1 MINREDY
8 LMIQKARDKG
18 SYLED
23 IADDVGCSVSTV
35 KRALK
40 RQGPPP
46 KRKTSVRISK
56 LEPFKPMVNGLIA
69 ENVWNAEVIFA
80 HIREQGYTGG
90 ISILRDYIRSRR
102 STRKSKASARY
113 ETLPGHQLQHDWGEL
128 ITEVAGELRKVYF
141 SVNTLGFSRRFF
153 AWAAFT
159 NDAEHTYESLIRSFE
174 WFGGVSAQV
183 LVDNQKAAVLKHPC
197 NGKVQFNEGFLMLAK
212 HYQFQPKACKPY
224 RAQTKGKTERMVRY
238 IKENFFQRYRSFES
252 IEHLNQ
258 LLNDWL
264 LTVADQR
271 VHKTVNEPV
280 YERFEREKPKL
291 QALPAIP
298 FDTSYREVRQVPI
311 DGYIT
316 VRTNRYSVPSGLA
329 GQKVSIRIGLDR
341 RLRVY
346 GPNDSL
352 VATHTLKDGR
362 NQWQQ
367 NPEHHRAIYDEIKV
381 ETRDLSRYEE
391 MMS

>member
-8 LMIQKARDKG
+8 LMIQKSRDKG
-18 SYLED
+18 CYLED

-35 KRALK
+35 KRALRRK
-40 RQGPPP
+40 GPPP
-46 KRKTSVRISK
+46 KRKSGVRVSK
-56 LEPFKPMVNGLIA
+56 LEAFKPMVNGLIA

-80 HIREQGYTGG
+80 EIREQGYSGG
-90 ISILRDYIRSRR
+90 ISILRDYIRPKR
-102 STRKSKASARY
+102 STRKSRATVRY
-113 ETLPGHQLQHDWGEL
+113 ETQPGQQLQHDWGEL
-128 ITEVAGELRKVYF
+128 MADVAGEMRKVYF

-153 AWAAFT
+153 AWAAFS

-197 NGKVQFNEGFLMLAK
+197 NGKVQFNKGFLMLAQ
-212 HYQFQPKACKPY
+212 HYRFQPKACKPY

-238 IKENFFQRYRSFES
+238 IKENFFQRHRTFES

-264 LTVADQR
+264 FAVADNR
-271 VHKTVNEPV
+271 VNKTVNELV
-280 YERFEREKPKL
+280 TERFEREKSKL
-291 QALPAIP
+291 QPLPATR

-316 VRTNRYSVPSGLA
+316 VRTNRYSVPSDLVGH
-329 GQKVSIRIGLDR
+329 QVSIRIGLDR
-341 RLRVY
+341 RLRVF
-346 GPNDSL
+346 GPDDSL

-362 NQWQQ
+362 NQWQL
-367 NPEHHRAIYDEIKV
+367 NTEHHRAIYNEIKV

-391 MMS
+391 MI

>member
-1 MINREDY
+1 MI
-8 LMIQKARDKG
+8 
-18 SYLED
+18 
-23 IADDVGCSVSTV
+23 
-35 KRALK
+35 
-40 RQGPPP
+40 
-46 KRKTSVRISK
+46 
-56 LEPFKPMVNGLIA
+56 
-69 ENVWNAEVIFA
+69 
-80 HIREQGYTGG
+80 
-90 ISILRDYIRSRR
+90 
-102 STRKSKASARY
+102 KS
-113 ETLPGHQLQHDWGEL
+113 Q
-128 ITEVAGELRKVYF
+128 
-141 SVNTLGFSRRFF
+141 VNTLGFSRRFF

-183 LVDNQKAAVLKHPC
+183 LVDNQKAAVLKHPS

-224 RAQTKGKTERMVRY
+224 SRAQTKGKTERMVRY

-280 YERFEREKPKL
+280 YERFEREKTELK
-291 QALPAIP
+291 ALPAIP

-316 VRTNRYSVPSGLA
+316 VRTNRYSVPSDLA